1 MFYRPGRAGKDIEG
15 WFQDGIRVGQKGSM
29 EYVRAPIGSCP
40 PMVRDTR
47 YDSVHIFG
55 AIGRQCQEFRVW
67 VA

>member
-15 WFQDGIRVGQKGSM
+15 WFQDGAHVGQKGFL
-29 EYVRAPIGSCP
+29 EAVWAPIGSRP
-40 PMVRDTR
+40 SMVRDTR

>member
-15 WFQDGIRVGQKGSM
+15 WFQDGTRVGQEGSM